1 MKEYIMSRVFK
12 ASAGIAQGI
21 FVSLGI
27 GLLIE
32 NIGRIVDIPLLITI
46 GVVAK
51 SLWHQPLGIAFMLGA
66 NGLVIFSYGSWSDW
80 CRIHFHY

>member
-1 MKEYIMSRVFK
+1 MSRVFK

-32 NIGRIVDIPLLITI
+32 NIGRIVDIRCLLQ
-46 GVVAK
+46 
-51 SLWHQPLGIAFMLGA
+51 SELLQNHLWHQPLVPELLLCSVQMDL
-66 NGLVIFSYGSWSDW
+66 
-80 CRIHFHY
+80 

>member
-1 MKEYIMSRVFK
+1 MSRVFK

-46 GVVAK
+46 G
-51 SLWHQPLGIAFMLGA
+51 LLQNH
-66 NGLVIFSYGSWSDW
+66 
-80 CRIHFHY
+80 

>member
-1 MKEYIMSRVFK
+1 MSRVFK

-51 SLWHQPLGIAFMLGA
+51 NHLWHQPLVLE
-66 NGLVIFSYGSWSDW
+66 LLLCSVQTVL
-80 CRIHFHY
+80 

>member
-51 SLWHQPLGIAFMLGA
+51 SLMAPAIGAGIAFMLGA
-66 NGLVIFSYGSWSDW
+66 NGLVI
-80 CRIHFHY
+80 

>member
-46 GVVAK
+46 RLLQNH
-51 SLWHQPLGIAFMLGA
+51 LWHQPLVLE
-66 NGLVIFSYGSWSDW
+66 LLLCSVQTVL
-80 CRIHFHY
+80 

>member
-1 MKEYIMSRVFK
+1 MSRVFK

-51 SLWHQPLGIAFMLGA
+51 SLMAPAIGAGIQHARCKWTCNFLG
-66 NGLVIFSYGSWSDW
+66 YGSWSDW

>member
-1 MKEYIMSRVFK
+1 MSRVFK

-51 SLWHQPLGIAFMLGA
+51 SLMAPAIGAGIALCSVQIC
-66 NGLVIFSYGSWSDW
+66 NLLSYGSWSDW
-80 CRIHFHY
+80 CRIHFNY